1 MARIP
6 QQQLDLFIATAS
18 DVSPKSHQDLMARNW
33 FSLTKKKR
41 TEPIFHQFNDNWV
54 KVSGNDKYGM
64 AYSMEGRFPL
74 ATKTFMQH
82 CMNIH
87 SDQKIGKEK
96 GDTKLLTKIAYKD
109 LLPNVIINKMKT
121 GWTVPLQHWWNKS
134 GKANIP
140 AMILEDW
147 KKTYRVKT

>member
-1 MARIP
+1 MLKCYPEDLWNPNDPIGSYMA
-6 QQQLDLFIATAS
+6 LDCVAQ
-18 DVSPKSHQDLMARNW
+18 VPKEFLMR
-33 FSLTKKKR
+33 
-41 TEPIFHQFNDNWV
+41 
-54 KVSGNDKYGM
+54 NDKYGM

-74 ATKTFMQH
+74 ATKTFMQY
-82 CMNIH
+82 CMDIH
-87 SDQKIGKEK
+87 SDEKIGTEK
-96 GDTKLLTKIAYKD
+96 SDTKLLTKIAYKN

-147 KKTYRVKT
+147 KKTYKIKT